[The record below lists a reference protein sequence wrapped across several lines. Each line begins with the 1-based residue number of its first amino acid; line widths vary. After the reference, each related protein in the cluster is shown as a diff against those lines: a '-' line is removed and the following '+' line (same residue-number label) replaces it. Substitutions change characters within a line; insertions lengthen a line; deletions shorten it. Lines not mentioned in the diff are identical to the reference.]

1 MKRAIALKFER
12 QSGQRSSLPYVLRSR
27 FSKKIP
33 YAGFSHRRSHN
44 ISDSLFAKELW
55 RRKQTSP
62 SGSALRIGS
71 FTAII
76 PRHPVNNYNIC
87 DRLRENP
94 AYGINAQVA
103 QCSFLVAR
111 VKNCQTSDFVI
122 SMSNNPST
130 NCYRRL
136 QRLNVSY

>member
-1 MKRAIALKFER
+1 MTLKT
-12 QSGQRSSLPYVLRSR
+12 P
-27 FSKKIP
+27 I
-33 YAGFSHRRSHN
+33 
-44 ISDSLFAKELW
+44 
-55 RRKQTSP
+55 
-62 SGSALRIGS
+62 
-71 FTAII
+71 AII
-76 PRHPVNNYNIC
+76 ARESHMPGFLKSGHIC

-103 QCSFLVAR
+103 QCAFLVPQ

-136 QRLNVSY
+136 RRLKVSY